1 MLFEGAR
8 GGDGDDGGGWRASSF
23 ESGTLSRKRVDDL
36 GLEREKESQ
45 KLDNTQ
51 ENKRECAR

>member
-1 MLFEGAR
+1 MM
-8 GGDGDDGGGWRASSF
+8 GGNGEHRPLNPEPSQ
-23 ESGTLSRKRVDDL
+23 ERRVDDL

-45 KLDNTQ
+45 KLENTQ